1 MDKIT
6 ATAAALRE
14 ILGGPVPAGS
24 SVQIDLERG
33 KLTMNHG
40 GGPAESYGRPSSCG
54 ACLAGKQL
62 PLGEQAAERVVRSG
76 GLARRG
82 RRLWRR
88 LASTRGKISCPF
100 SELYLL
106 EFIWIPSELHSN

>member
-62 PLGEQAAERVVRSG
+62 PLGEQAALQVLECAVKYVADGHRSALSVKDACRGADRGHDRVMHADELRS
-76 GLARRG
+76 AG
-82 RRLWRR
+82 R
-88 LASTRGKISCPF
+88 S
-100 SELYLL
+100 LL
-106 EFIWIPSELHSN
+106 